1 MDDATGLNS
10 SAQEVTNESIP
21 SSLMDNLQAQMDDA
35 TGPNSSPQQ
44 VTNESIPSSLMDNP
58 QPQMDDATGPNSS
71 PQQLT
76 NESIPSSLMDNLQPQ
91 MDDATGPNSSPQQLT
106 NESIP
111 SSLMDN
117 LQPQMDDAT
126 GPNSSPQQVTNESI
140 PSSLMDNLQPQMD
153 DATGPNS
160 SPQQVTNE
168 SIPSS
173 LMDNPQPQMHDAT
186 GPNSSPQ
193 QLTNESIPSSLM
205 DNLQPQMDDAT
216 GPNSSPQQ
224 VTNESI
230 PSSLMDNLQAQMDDA
245 TGPNSSPQQILPD
258 NQTDDEVVVPRLRRT
273 KSVIIKTAHLEVSP
287 DLYDSTSG
295 SADEYIPDSTSESD
309 SDSDVSLRIGS
320 KPQSLREELDLD
332 SFCDTTTPDIM
343 TLERSHQ
350 DEEEEEPCSSQD
362 INDNIVV
369 EKILESDVEDMDM
382 QDSSS
387 ATINEAVADDSL
399 APTERSTMLPAAC
412 KRQRTPSP
420 QSDELSEKDCSSKPP
435 SKGRG
440 IQKKKTPWQQKEVQ
454 AVEKQMSRFITSC
467 IVPNKSDCEKC
478 LKAEPEALKHRDW
491 RNLKFYVYNRI
502 IAYKRKLQCA

>member
-1 MDDATGLNS
+1 MSAQRNCKSQNINICLQVAQDSNSLPLIGDLNSQMDDATGLNS
-10 SAQEVTNESIP
+10 SAQEVTNESIPSSLMDNLQPQMHDATGPNSSPQQVTNESIP

-58 QPQMDDATGPNSS
+58 QPQMH
-71 PQQLT
+71 
-76 NESIPSSLMDNLQPQ
+76 
-91 MDDATGPNSSPQQLT
+91 
-106 NESIP
+106 
-111 SSLMDN
+111 
-117 LQPQMDDAT
+117 DAT

-193 QLTNESIPSSLM
+193 QVTNESIPSSLM
-205 DNLQPQMDDAT
+205 DNPQPQMHDAT

-343 TLERSHQ
+343 TLERQSQPSSHQ
-350 DEEEEEPCSSQD
+350 DEEEEEPCSK
-362 INDNIVV
+362 
-369 EKILESDVEDMDM
+369 KILESDVEDMDM

>member
-44 VTNESIPSSLMDNP
+44 VTNESIPSSLMDNL
-58 QPQMDDATGPNSS
+58 QAQMDDATGPNSS
-71 PQQLT
+71 PQQVT
-76 NESIPSSLMDNLQPQ
+76 NESIPSSLMDNLQAQ

-245 TGPNSSPQQILPD
+245 TGPNSSPQQLWGVISAMNPD
-258 NQTDDEVVVPRLRRT
+258 PVTDIIRRD
-273 KSVIIKTAHLEVSP
+273 KVIIDVGQHLLNKGGLSAKNQQCVREKMRELGRLIHNAKKVTSLKKME
-287 DLYDSTSG
+287 DLIDPKKYMETVRAVKATCGYDSET
-295 SADEYIPDSTSESD
+295 AKFLIP
-309 SDSDVSLRIGS
+309 SLANKLGNALV
-320 KPQSLREELDLD
+320 K
-332 SFCDTTTPDIM
+332 
-343 TLERSHQ
+343 
-350 DEEEEEPCSSQD
+350 
-362 INDNIVV
+362 V
-369 EKILESDVEDMDM
+369 K
-382 QDSSS
+382 
-387 ATINEAVADDSL
+387 AVADDSL
-399 APTERSTMLPAAC
+399 APTQRSTMLPAAC